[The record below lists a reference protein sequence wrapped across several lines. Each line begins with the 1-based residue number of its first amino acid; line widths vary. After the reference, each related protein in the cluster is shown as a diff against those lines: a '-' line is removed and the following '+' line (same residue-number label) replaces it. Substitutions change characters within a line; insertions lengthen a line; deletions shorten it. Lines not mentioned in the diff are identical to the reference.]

1 MLFFKLSKT
10 KAYLLIF
17 SASWCGPSRKF
28 KEEINAAGIS
38 YSLID
43 VDEAESLVSTF
54 QIESIPTTIL
64 LDSKKQILQKW
75 IGYEDKDPGQTQ
87 LVNVVKE
94 YKIIPYPYSVGV
106 TFYDNSCVERN
117 HNITNSNSSHSIMS
131 IDELNVYLQSN
142 VKYSLGRFNSPIPF
156 VDKYDAFRRDDAIY
170 CYSAMKELV
179 KQTSGNLNFR
189 EWLLSRTKM
198 LMQNEY
204 AETDILIQTYH
215 AVKADGDDLCDEQS
229 VGWYMGVYTYI
240 YCLIHNVYDYEPIF
254 VKNWNVYYSVAFQ
267 NKIRGII

>member
-1 MLFFKLSKT
+1 MLFFKSPKT

-17 SASWCGPSRKF
+17 SASWCGPSCKF

-38 YSLID
+38 YSLVD

-94 YKIIPYPYSVGV
+94 YKIIPYPFPAGI
-106 TFYDNSCVERN
+106 TFYDNSCVER
-117 HNITNSNSSHSIMS
+117 TSSIQSHTTMS
-131 IDELNVYLQSN
+131 IEELNGYLQSN
-142 VKYSLGRFNSPIPF
+142 VKYSLGRFNTPAPF
-156 VDKYDAFRRDDAIY
+156 VDKYDVFRRDDTIY

-179 KQTSGNLNFR
+179 KQTSANLNFR
-189 EWLLSRTKM
+189 EWLLIRTKM

-204 AETDILIQTYH
+204 AETDILTQTYR